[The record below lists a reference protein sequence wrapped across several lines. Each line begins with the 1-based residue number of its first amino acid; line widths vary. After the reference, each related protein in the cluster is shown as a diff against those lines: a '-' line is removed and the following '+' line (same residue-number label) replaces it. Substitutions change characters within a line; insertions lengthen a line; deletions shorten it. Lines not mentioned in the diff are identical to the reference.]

1 MSEIGKEDSEIVR
14 HRAALEGATA
24 RGCSAGWLLRLWSR
38 FVKTRDGGRCLNCE
52 QEDGI
57 QAHHV
62 MRRTLV
68 PFAALEL
75 GNGISLCRPCH
86 RLVHARFNGRPD
98 PALPMG
104 AAQGDDQDE
113 WSFLFGMLMDDAT
126 KRGLAHDELYFL
138 SDELL
143 RFSLA
148 HQGYEP
154 LLEAVADGE
163 LSRLRFMHE
172 IWRAMPEH
180 FYVDLA
186 SELGAELLAARQ

>member
-1 MSEIGKEDSEIVR
+1 MKV
-14 HRAALEGATA
+14 
-24 RGCSAGWLLRLWSR
+24 
-38 FVKTRDGGRCLNCE
+38 RDGGRCLNCE

-86 RLVHARFNGRPD
+86 RLVHARFNRRPD
-98 PALPMG
+98 AALPMG

-126 KRGLAHDELYFL
+126 KRGLAHDTLYFL

-143 RFSLA
+143 LFSLA
-148 HQGYEP
+148 YQGYEP

-172 IWRAMPEH
+172 VWRAMPEH

-186 SELGAELLAARQ
+186 SELDAELLAASQ

>member
-1 MSEIGKEDSEIVR
+1 MSEIRKDDSEIIR
-14 HRAALEGATA
+14 RRAALERAIA
-24 RGCSAGWLLRLWSR
+24 RGRSAGWLIRLWSR
-38 FVKTRDGGRCLNCE
+38 FVKTRDGDRCLNCGVTE
-52 QEDGI
+52 GI

-75 GNGISLCRPCH
+75 GNGISLCRACH

-104 AAQGDDQDE
+104 AVQGDDQDE
-113 WSFLFGMLMDDAT
+113 WSFLFGLLMDDAT
-126 KRGLAHDELYFL
+126 KRGLAHDELYYL
-138 SDELL
+138 SDAAL

-148 HQGYEP
+148 YQGYEP
-154 LLEAVADGE
+154 LLESVANAE

-172 IWRAMPEH
+172 IWRAMPEG
-180 FYVDLA
+180 FYVNLA
-186 SELGAELLAARQ
+186 TELGAELLAAGQ

>member
-1 MSEIGKEDSEIVR
+1 MSEIRKQDCEIVR
-14 HRAALEGATA
+14 RRAALERAIA
-24 RGCSAGWLLRLWSR
+24 RGCSAEWLLRLWSR
-38 FVKTRDGGRCLNCE
+38 FVKARDGGRCLNCE
-52 QEDGI
+52 QQDGI
-57 QAHHV
+57 QAHHI

-104 AAQGDDQDE
+104 ASQGDDQDE
-113 WSFLFGMLMDDAT
+113 WSFLFGILMDDAT
-126 KRGLAHDELYFL
+126 KRGLAHNELYHL
-138 SDELL
+138 SDDLL

-148 HQGYEP
+148 YQGCGP
-154 LLEAVADGE
+154 LLHSVADGV

-172 IWRAMPEH
+172 IWRAMPEQ

-186 SELGAELLAARQ
+186 SQLGAELLAARQ

>member
-1 MSEIGKEDSEIVR
+1 MAEIRKEDSEIAR
-14 HRAALEGATA
+14 RRAALERAIA

-38 FVKTRDGGRCLNCE
+38 FVKVRDGGRCLNCE

-86 RLVHARFNGRPD
+86 RLVHARFNRRPD
-98 PALPMG
+98 AALPMG

-126 KRGLAHDELYFL
+126 KRGLAHDTLYFL

-143 RFSLA
+143 LFSLA
-148 HQGYEP
+148 YQGYEP

-172 IWRAMPEH
+172 VWRAMPEH

-186 SELGAELLAARQ
+186 SELGAELLAASQ

>member
-1 MSEIGKEDSEIVR
+1 MSEIQKGDSEIIR
-14 HRAALEGATA
+14 RRAALERAIAGG
-24 RGCSAGWLLRLWSR
+24 RSVGWLHRLWSR
-38 FVKTRDGGRCLNCE
+38 FVKTRDGDRCLNCG
-52 QEDGI
+52 QKDGI

-68 PFAALEL
+68 PFAGLEL

-86 RLVHARFNGRPD
+86 KLVHAMFNGRPN

-104 AAQGDDQDE
+104 AAQGDDQEE
-113 WSFLFGMLMDDAT
+113 WSFLFGILMDDAT
-126 KRGLAHDELYFL
+126 KRGLVHDELYFL

-143 RFSLA
+143 HFSVA
-148 HQGYEP
+148 YQGYEP

-163 LSRLRFMHE
+163 FSRLRFMHE

-186 SELGAELLAARQ
+186 SELGAELLAAGQ

>member
-1 MSEIGKEDSEIVR
+1 MSEIRKNDSEIIHR
-14 HRAALEGATA
+14 RAALERAIA

-38 FVKTRDGGRCLNCE
+38 IVKARDGGRCLNCGKTE
-52 QEDGI
+52 GI

-68 PFAALEL
+68 PFAALDL

-86 RLVHARFNGRPD
+86 RLVHAKFNGRPD
-98 PALPMG
+98 SALPMG

-113 WSFLFGMLMDDAT
+113 WSFLFGLLVEDAT
-126 KRGLAHDELYFL
+126 RRGLPQDELYFL
-138 SDELL
+138 SDPVIH
-143 RFSLA
+143 FSLGY
-148 HQGYEP
+148 QGFRP
-154 LLEAVADGE
+154 ISEAVADGS

-172 IWRAMPEH
+172 IWRAMPER

-186 SELGAELLAARQ
+186 SEIGTVLLTTKL